1 MTREVA
7 SAERLFQK
15 ARKDFVTLASRTLRT
30 LTRES
35 SRLRRELSRANKRV
49 ARLRAQQTR
58 RARKLAKTTTAA
70 TRRRLKTQLRK
81 LSKGLDEAVAE
92 ASNARALLRPVVE
105 QLNSARV
112 YVGRAT
118 GVDKLIKKVER
129 DWQEAGRRARA
140 KRRAEERAAAPAR
153 RPRTTATKKKSA
165 ARSSRKTSPAR
176 RRGTT

>member
-7 SAERLFQK
+7 SAEKLFQK

-70 TRRRLKTQLRK
+70 ARRRLKTQLRK

-92 ASNARALLRPVVE
+92 ASNVRNLLKPVVE
-105 QLNSARV
+105 QLESARV

-140 KRRAEERAAAPAR
+140 KRRAEQSAR
-153 RPRTTATKKKSA
+153 RTRSTPTKKKA
-165 ARSSRKTSPAR
+165 AAGSKTSPAR